1 MMARRRILVALTAI
15 AAWIAAVNLPF
26 ANHLRP
32 DVELYQSVAHK
43 MAAGQMPYR
52 DFFLEYPPGAAVFFW
67 VARLVPTPYAT
78 GVGILLCAALVV
90 TTVAVM
96 WAAQGLGFSARR
108 QVAAGLLV
116 ALSPLLLGRYV
127 IAERFDLILSATVAL
142 MIAFATR
149 RRFGWA
155 WSMLALAVFVK
166 LVPVLLAPLL
176 LLWQRRTRPQSLM
189 RDVGVGAA
197 FGVATFLPFLVL
209 APHGLWRMVHYHL
222 VRPLQIE
229 SLGAAYLRGITSLAG
244 HPMTATYSYGSHNL
258 VGRGPS
264 VISAITTV
272 VQVGAILA
280 VLVTVWRMRSAG
292 PRVYVSA
299 IAATLAVI
307 VATAKVLS
315 PQYMLWLLPA
325 SVLVAGRYGRLAAAL
340 LAAALVVTQLGF
352 PFRYLDLLAG
362 DGFAIALIVVRDLL
376 LIMLVAACWPRR
388 DQIET
393 LNERIPEAS
402 PSGAASITAP

>member
-272 VQVGAILA
+272 VQVGAIIA

>member
-1 MMARRRILVALTAI
+1 
-15 AAWIAAVNLPF
+15 
-26 ANHLRP
+26 
-32 DVELYQSVAHK
+32 
-43 MAAGQMPYR
+43 
-52 DFFLEYPPGAAVFFW
+52 
-67 VARLVPTPYAT
+67 
-78 GVGILLCAALVV
+78 
-90 TTVAVM
+90 
-96 WAAQGLGFSARR
+96 
-108 QVAAGLLV
+108 
-116 ALSPLLLGRYV
+116 
-127 IAERFDLILSATVAL
+127 
-142 MIAFATR
+142 
-149 RRFGWA
+149 
-155 WSMLALAVFVK
+155 
-166 LVPVLLAPLL
+166 
-176 LLWQRRTRPQSLM
+176 
-189 RDVGVGAA
+189 
-197 FGVATFLPFLVL
+197 
-209 APHGLWRMVHYHL
+209 
-222 VRPLQIE
+222 
-229 SLGAAYLRGITSLAG
+229 
-244 HPMTATYSYGSHNL
+244 MTATYSYGSHNL

-272 VQVGAILA
+272 VQVGAIIA